1 MSVTVEKLDLAI
13 EEAQRFIIK
22 AVNAKNVLTTSENA
36 SWMNPKE
43 TGAVRR
49 ASMDL
54 TRSLV
59 PIRQ

>member
-1 MSVTVEKLDLAI
+1 MSVTVEKLDQAI

-22 AVNAKNVLTTSENA
+22 AVSAKNVLTTNQGMG
-36 SWMNPKE
+36 WRCPKE

-49 ASMDL
+49 SSMDL